1 MRSRATGEEVAAK
14 CLKRASTWSPEK
26 FRQRVGEEVAALQ
39 HTRHRNVIG
48 LIDHLPDAG
57 GEDRYWVVMKYARGG
72 QLLERLIARHQST
85 RPYTEV
91 EVAKIAYDVLSG
103 LKHLHDRRIA
113 HCDIKPDNIMFET
126 DEDGTDGNLV
136 LVDLGFATVC
146 ESGQYI
152 DQMKGTIEYMAPEIL
167 SPRSGQA
174 RAYDTKVD
182 IWSVGCVLYMLLSGE
197 LPFRRAWGNIDQ
209 REFHKRVRCR
219 RFCARA
225 GTRGAAGPP
234 TARCCFVRR
243 RFSLAAR
250 VHQPKCRYLITQG
263 DINFSSAAWGRISPA
278 ARELVAAMLT
288 RQPSERP
295 NVEACLSSP
304 WFLAGAAV
312 STSLPAGVLQE
323 LANFNM
329 QRGSQSY
336 TSHCLSGLQM
346 CVYNLFIV
354 L

>member
-1 MRSRATGEEVAAK
+1 MPCALAVLAQGVIDRRAGVWRAHAYGVTDGHARGGAARAQVFLMRSRATGEEVAAK

-72 QLLERLIARHQST
+72 QLLERLIKRHQST

-91 EVAKIAYDVLSG
+91 EVAKIGYDVLSG

-126 DEDGTDGNLV
+126 AEDGTDGNLV

-167 SPRSGQA
+167 NPPRGQA
-174 RAYDTKVD
+174 RAYDSKVD

-209 REFHKRVRCR
+209 REFTKRVRCQR
-219 RFCARA
+219 RCARA
-225 GTRGAAGPP
+225 GTCGAAGPP
-234 TARCCFVRR
+234 TACPCPDSLSLPRQPVLAPTARPCAILR
-243 RFSLAAR
+243 RFSSPAS
-250 VHQPKCRYLITQG
+250 VHLQKHLQNCRYL
-263 DINFSSAAWGRISPA
+263 
-278 ARELVAAMLT
+278 LT
-288 RQPSERP
+288 KGGKT
-295 NVEACLSSP
+295 
-304 WFLAGAAV
+304 AG
-312 STSLPAGVLQE
+312 
-323 LANFNM
+323 
-329 QRGSQSY
+329 
-336 TSHCLSGLQM
+336 
-346 CVYNLFIV
+346 I
-354 L
+354 

>member
-126 DEDGTDGNLV
+126 DEDGTDGILV

-146 ESGQYI
+146 ESGHYI

-219 RFCARA
+219 RFLRACWHARR
-225 GTRGAAGPP
+225 GGAA
-234 TARCCFVRR
+234 
-243 RFSLAAR
+243 
-250 VHQPKCRYLITQG
+250 
-263 DINFSSAAWGRISPA
+263 DSPFLLHPA
-278 ARELVAAMLT
+278 TILT
-288 RQPSERP
+288 RT
-295 NVEACLSSP
+295 ACAP
-304 WFLAGAAV
+304 
-312 STSLPAGVLQE
+312 T
-323 LANFNM
+323 N
-329 QRGSQSY
+329 
-336 TSHCLSGLQM
+336 
-346 CVYNLFIV
+346 
-354 L
+354 